1 MKEANKDYLHF
12 DNDIIQKGIANN
24 LISFNNENTRIIYNA
39 KTEKSYNYKDPEEKI
54 RASVFI
60 KLVVDFGYNAKDID
74 FEVRVPRR
82 TPEDLADIVVYEKG
96 KDTQPYLV
104 VECKKDGI
112 SDSQFEQAIEQV
124 FGNANSLGAKYS
136 WVVAGNTDTA
146 FDVKNFNSMEREKN
160 VISQIPVSYG
170 QAPKYRFKKEK
181 RSSKENRNS
190 LKIVSREELIK
201 TLEKCHDTVW
211 QGGKLNPSDA
221 FDEVSKILFCKLQ
234 DEKKTAV
241 SEFYKFQ
248 VGTHEESSDIAERIH
263 GIYKEGKE
271 QDPNV
276 FSENIK
282 LEDDIIY
289 KTVEH
294 LQSININKT
303 DLDSKG
309 VAFERFMGDF
319 FKGKMGQYF
328 TPRNIVDFCVKM
340 LFIKQNERV
349 LDPACGS
356 GGFLL
361 HAMDL
366 IRKEAEANY
375 DDEKEIYSYWH
386 DFASKNLFGIEIN
399 EQIARVCKMNMIIHD
414 DGHTNIIS
422 ADSLDN
428 IEKHTKINSQFKKG
442 NFDIILTN
450 PPFGAKVLINEKK
463 YLKDYQLGLNN
474 GKERAAQS
482 TEVLFIERC
491 FEYLKEGGRMAIV
504 LPDGILTNATL
515 QYVRDFIMNNF
526 KINAIV
532 SIPQTA
538 FSHYGAG
545 VKCSLLFLTKSTKN
559 KEDCDI
565 FMAQAEYVG
574 YDATGREIEQNDL
587 NEIFNNYKNFIEKK
601 NFKLNDKCF
610 LIKFNNVKNNRIDPF
625 YIKFKLS
632 LLKGN
637 SFKFETLEN
646 ILYMERGITYSKD
659 SERDSGLAVLR
670 AGNITLG
677 TNQINFDDIKYL
689 DNTLEF
695 PKEKKLKKNDIFICT
710 NSGSK
715 AHIGKV
721 AFIQNDMDYYF
732 GGFMG
737 VLRVKNIEKYN
748 PYYIF
753 TIFTTNY
760 VKNLIELLI
769 ANTTI
774 NNLNFSDISEIPIPI
789 PPIETQNKIV
799 NIMKDAYLSK
809 EKLEKEADNLL
820 NSIDEYLLKELG
832 ITLPKKDTN
841 FKSRIIITKLSY
853 LKGKR
858 IDYEYHQKYYIDLQ
872 NAICKSKYPLVSL
885 SNKISVNSQLENMK
899 KYNFINYIDLS
910 CIEKNNGIVKNIV
923 FMNKDF
929 PSRARQRVCKGDLLV
944 STLSG
949 SMKAIAIVEEDKEN
963 LIASTGF
970 FVIKETDKDL
980 LKYFLISILRTN
992 LFQELLKREARG
1004 AIMSSINCNDFLNIE
1019 IPLPPI
1025 EIQQKIVNEINERK
1039 QKALRLQKEAKETLE
1054 NAKSKIEE
1062 IIFK

>member
-181 RSSKENRNS
+181 KSSKENRNS

-366 IRKEAEANY
+366 IRKKAEEDY
-375 DDEKEIYSYWH
+375 EEEKEIYSYWH

-545 VKCSLLFLTKSTKN
+545 VKCSLLFLTKSIKN
-559 KEDCDI
+559 KEDYDI

-610 LIKFNNVKNNRIDPF
+610 LIKFNSIKSNKRIDAF
-625 YIKFKLS
+625 YYSLGNIFYKSKKFENKKLS
-632 LLKGN
+632 DLVNIQKGETITNDTKEDGNIPVIAGGQIPAYYNNKSNYKGN
-637 SFKFETLEN
+637 VITISASGAYSGFVWWHDNPIWASDCNVLTEKSKEANIKYIYHILKFNQEN
-646 ILYMERGITYSKD
+646 IYKLQRGSAQPHVY
-659 SERDSGLAVLR
+659 A
-670 AGNITLG
+670 
-677 TNQINFDDIKYL
+677 
-689 DNTLEF
+689 
-695 PKEKKLKKNDIFICT
+695 
-710 NSGSK
+710 
-715 AHIGKV
+715 
-721 AFIQNDMDYYF
+721 
-732 GGFMG
+732 
-737 VLRVKNIEKYN
+737 
-748 PYYIF
+748 
-753 TIFTTNY
+753 
-760 VKNLIELLI
+760 
-769 ANTTI
+769 
-774 NNLNFSDISEIPIPI
+774 SDLSEIPIPK
-789 PPIETQNKIV
+789 PNIETQNKIIE
-799 NIMKDAYLSK
+799 IMKDANLLK
-809 EKLEKEADNLL
+809 EKLEKEADKLL

-832 ITLPKKDTN
+832 INLPKKETDLKN
-841 FKSRIIITKLSY
+841 RISYTVKLSEI
-853 LKGKR
+853 KGNR
-858 IDYEYHQKYYIDLQ
+858 FDCEYHQSIYNDYQKALIQGKYKLTKIKELMNNIRIILQPSDEKVLYIEIGDIDIE
-872 NAICKSKYPLVSL
+872 NAIINLKVVPLKDLPNNSK
-885 SNKISVNSQLENMK
+885 I
-899 KYNFINYIDLS
+899 YI
-910 CIEKNNGIVKNIV
+910 E
-923 FMNKDF
+923 
-929 PSRARQRVCKGDLLV
+929 KGDLLISKV
-944 STLSG
+944 RPNR
-949 SMKAIAIVEEDKEN
+949 KAIAIYNGEDKAYCTSAFVVLREN
-963 LIASTGF
+963 GKYK
-970 FVIKETDKDL
+970 KEL
-980 LKYFLISILRTN
+980 LQYLLRTN
-992 LFQELLKREARG
+992 ILNALIVRNVTG
-1004 AIMSSINCNDFLNIE
+1004 STYPTINDIDILNIE
-1019 IPLPPI
+1019 IPTPPI

>member
-104 VECKKDGI
+104 IECKKDGI

-181 RSSKENRNS
+181 KSSKENRNS

-366 IRKEAEANY
+366 IRKEAESNY
-375 DDEKEIYSYWH
+375 DDENEIHSYWH

-463 YLKDYQLGLNN
+463 YLKDYKLGLNN

-559 KEDCDI
+559 KEDYDI

-610 LIKFNNVKNNRIDPF
+610 LIKFNSIKSNKRIDAGFNKNPYNLVSKYSIVKLKDCILNKGTYGANEPSIPYNEGDIR
-625 YIKFKLS
+625 YIRIS
-632 LLKGN
+632 DIDENGNLKN
-637 SFKFETLEN
+637 DTIKTAKN
-646 ILYMERGITYSKD
+646 IDEKYILNDNDFLFARTGSVGRTFLYKKSMGKSIY
-659 SERDSGLAVLR
+659 
-670 AGNITLG
+670 AGYL
-677 TNQINFDDIKYL
+677 IKYIL
-689 DNTLEF
+689 DTSKIYPEYLLAYCQTSKYWQWVKQQERPAVQSNINAEEYSSLTIPL
-695 PKEKKLKKNDIFICT
+695 PPLDKQKE
-710 NSGSK
+710 
-715 AHIGKV
+715 
-721 AFIQNDMDYYF
+721 
-732 GGFMG
+732 
-737 VLRVKNIEKYN
+737 
-748 PYYIF
+748 
-753 TIFTTNY
+753 
-760 VKNLIELLI
+760 I
-769 ANTTI
+769 A
-774 NNLNFSDISEIPIPI
+774 
-789 PPIETQNKIV
+789 
-799 NIMKDAYLSK
+799 NIMKEANLLK
-809 EKLEKEADNLL
+809 EKLEKEADKLL
-820 NSIDEYLLKELG
+820 SSIDEYLLRELG
-832 ITLPKKDTN
+832 INLPKKETDLKN
-841 FKSRIIITKLSY
+841 RISYTVKLSEI
-853 LKGKR
+853 KGNR
-858 IDYEYHQKYYIDLQ
+858 FDCEYHQIYYKEFE
-872 NAICKSKYPLVSL
+872 NAIKNAKYKTVKLKE
-885 SNKISVNSQLENMK
+885 KIFINSQLEDTS
-899 KYNFINYIDLS
+899 KYEFINYIDLS
-910 CIEKNNGIVKNIV
+910 CIEKEKGIIIDTI

-929 PSRARQRVCKGDLLV
+929 PSRARQRVGKGDLLV

-949 SMKAIAIVEEDKEN
+949 SMKAITIVEEDKEN

-1039 QKALRLQKEAKETLE
+1039 QKALRLQKEAKEILE
-1054 NAKSKIEE
+1054 DAKSQAER
-1062 IIFK
+1062 IIF

>member
-12 DNDIIQKGIANN
+12 DNYIIQKGIANN

-181 RSSKENRNS
+181 KSSKENRNS

-366 IRKEAEANY
+366 IRKKAEEDY
-375 DDEKEIYSYWH
+375 EEEKEIYSYWH

-428 IEKHTKINSQFKKG
+428 IEKHTKINSQFKKE

-559 KEDCDI
+559 KEDDDI

-610 LIKFNNVKNNRIDPF
+610 LIKFNSIKSNKRIDAF
-625 YIKFKLS
+625 YYSLGNIFYKSKKFENKKLS
-632 LLKGN
+632 DLVNIQKGETITSDTKEDGNIPVIAGGQIPAYYNNKSNYKGN
-637 SFKFETLEN
+637 VITISASGAYSGFVWWHDNPIWASDCNVLTEKSKEANIKYIYHILKFNQEN
-646 ILYMERGITYSKD
+646 IYKLQRGSAQPHVY
-659 SERDSGLAVLR
+659 A
-670 AGNITLG
+670 
-677 TNQINFDDIKYL
+677 
-689 DNTLEF
+689 
-695 PKEKKLKKNDIFICT
+695 
-710 NSGSK
+710 
-715 AHIGKV
+715 
-721 AFIQNDMDYYF
+721 
-732 GGFMG
+732 
-737 VLRVKNIEKYN
+737 
-748 PYYIF
+748 
-753 TIFTTNY
+753 
-760 VKNLIELLI
+760 
-769 ANTTI
+769 
-774 NNLNFSDISEIPIPI
+774 SDLSEIPIPK
-789 PPIETQNKIV
+789 PNIETQNKIIE
-799 NIMKDAYLSK
+799 IMKEANLLK
-809 EKLEKEADNLL
+809 EKLEKEADKLL
-820 NSIDEYLLKELG
+820 SSIDEYLLKELG
-832 ITLPKKDTN
+832 INLPKKETDLKN
-841 FKSRIIITKLSY
+841 RISYTVKLSEI
-853 LKGKR
+853 KGNR
-858 IDYEYHQKYYIDLQ
+858 FDCEYHQSIYNDYQKALIQGKYKLTKIKELMNNIRIILQPSDEKVLYIEIGDIDIE
-872 NAICKSKYPLVSL
+872 NAIINLKVVPLKDLPNNSK
-885 SNKISVNSQLENMK
+885 I
-899 KYNFINYIDLS
+899 YI
-910 CIEKNNGIVKNIV
+910 E
-923 FMNKDF
+923 
-929 PSRARQRVCKGDLLV
+929 KGDLLISKV
-944 STLSG
+944 RPNR
-949 SMKAIAIVEEDKEN
+949 KAIAIYNGEDKAYCTSAFVVLREN
-963 LIASTGF
+963 GKYK
-970 FVIKETDKDL
+970 KEL
-980 LKYFLISILRTN
+980 LQYLLRTN
-992 LFQELLKREARG
+992 ILNALIVRNVTG
-1004 AIMSSINCNDFLNIE
+1004 STYPTINDIDILNIE
-1019 IPLPPI
+1019 IPTPPI

>member
-181 RSSKENRNS
+181 KSSKENRNS

-366 IRKEAEANY
+366 IRKKAEEDY
-375 DDEKEIYSYWH
+375 EEEKEIYSYWH

-428 IEKHTKINSQFKKG
+428 IEKHTKINSQFKKE

-491 FEYLKEGGRMAIV
+491 SHYLKEGGRMAIV

-545 VKCSLLFLTKSTKN
+545 VKCSLLFLTKSIKN

-610 LIKFNNVKNNRIDPF
+610 LIKFNSIKSNKRIDAF
-625 YIKFKLS
+625 YYSLGNIFYKSKKFENKKLS
-632 LLKGN
+632 DLVNIQKGETITSDTKEDGNIPVIAGGQIPAYYNNKSNYKGN
-637 SFKFETLEN
+637 VITISASGAYSGFVWWHDNPIWASDCNVLTEKSKEANIKYIYHILKFNQEN
-646 ILYMERGITYSKD
+646 IYKLQRGSAQPHVY
-659 SERDSGLAVLR
+659 A
-670 AGNITLG
+670 
-677 TNQINFDDIKYL
+677 
-689 DNTLEF
+689 
-695 PKEKKLKKNDIFICT
+695 
-710 NSGSK
+710 
-715 AHIGKV
+715 
-721 AFIQNDMDYYF
+721 
-732 GGFMG
+732 
-737 VLRVKNIEKYN
+737 
-748 PYYIF
+748 
-753 TIFTTNY
+753 
-760 VKNLIELLI
+760 
-769 ANTTI
+769 
-774 NNLNFSDISEIPIPI
+774 SDLSEIPIPK
-789 PPIETQNKIV
+789 PNIETQNKIIE
-799 NIMKDAYLSK
+799 IMKEANLLK
-809 EKLEKEADNLL
+809 EKLEKEADKLL
-820 NSIDEYLLKELG
+820 SSIDEYLLKELG
-832 ITLPKKDTN
+832 INLPKKETDLKN
-841 FKSRIIITKLSY
+841 RISYTVKLSEI
-853 LKGKR
+853 KGNR
-858 IDYEYHQKYYIDLQ
+858 FDCEYHQIYYKNLK
-872 NAICKSKYPLVSL
+872 NAIMHGKYNLSTLGKITNTIKTGTTPHISLNPFIEKSSIIFLRNSNLQKGEIILDNVRYVKEDLCDKLIYSNMNEVIICIAGTIGLSAVNNIGKIAINQNVSSL
-885 SNKISVNSQLENMK
+885 NLKKEANPYFVAYWLNSQISLEFFNREASVATIL
-899 KYNFINYIDLS
+899 YIN
-910 CIEKNNGIVKNIV
+910 NNI
-923 FMNKDF
+923 
-929 PSRARQRVCKGDLLV
+929 
-944 STLSG
+944 LSG
-949 SMKAIAIVEEDKEN
+949 IP
-963 LIASTGF
+963 
-970 FVIKETDKDL
+970 
-980 LKYFLISILRTN
+980 
-992 LFQELLKREARG
+992 
-1004 AIMSSINCNDFLNIE
+1004 

-1039 QKALRLQKEAKETLE
+1039 QKALRLQKEAKEILE
-1054 NAKSKIEE
+1054 DAKSQAER
-1062 IIFK
+1062 IIF

>member
-181 RSSKENRNS
+181 KSSKENRNS

-375 DDEKEIYSYWH
+375 DDENEIHSYWH

-428 IEKHTKINSQFKKG
+428 IEKHTKINSQFKKE

-559 KEDCDI
+559 KEDEDI

-610 LIKFNNVKNNRIDPF
+610 LIKFNSVKSNKRIDTF
-625 YIKFKLS
+625 YYSLGNIFYKSKKFENKKLS
-632 LLKGN
+632 DLVNIQKGETITSDTKEDGNIPVIAGGQIPAYYNNKSNYKGN
-637 SFKFETLEN
+637 VITISASGAYSGFVWWHDNPIWASDCNVLTEKSKEANIKYIYHILKFNQEN
-646 ILYMERGITYSKD
+646 IYKLQRGSAQPHVY
-659 SERDSGLAVLR
+659 A
-670 AGNITLG
+670 
-677 TNQINFDDIKYL
+677 
-689 DNTLEF
+689 
-695 PKEKKLKKNDIFICT
+695 
-710 NSGSK
+710 
-715 AHIGKV
+715 
-721 AFIQNDMDYYF
+721 
-732 GGFMG
+732 
-737 VLRVKNIEKYN
+737 
-748 PYYIF
+748 
-753 TIFTTNY
+753 
-760 VKNLIELLI
+760 
-769 ANTTI
+769 
-774 NNLNFSDISEIPIPI
+774 SDLSEIPIPK
-789 PPIETQNKIV
+789 PNIETQNKIIE
-799 NIMKDAYLSK
+799 IMKEANLLK
-809 EKLEKEADNLL
+809 EKLEKEADKLL
-820 NSIDEYLLKELG
+820 SSIDEYLLRELG
-832 ITLPKKDTN
+832 INLPKKETDLKN
-841 FKSRIIITKLSY
+841 RISYTVKLSEI
-853 LKGKR
+853 KGNR
-858 IDYEYHQKYYIDLQ
+858 FDCEYHQSIYNDYQKALIQGKYKLTKIKELMNNIRIILQPSDEKVLYIEIGDIDIE
-872 NAICKSKYPLVSL
+872 NAIINLKVVPLKDLPNNSK
-885 SNKISVNSQLENMK
+885 I
-899 KYNFINYIDLS
+899 YI
-910 CIEKNNGIVKNIV
+910 E
-923 FMNKDF
+923 
-929 PSRARQRVCKGDLLV
+929 KGDLLISKV
-944 STLSG
+944 RPNR
-949 SMKAIAIVEEDKEN
+949 KAIAIYNGEDKAYCTSAFVVLREN
-963 LIASTGF
+963 GKYK
-970 FVIKETDKDL
+970 KEL
-980 LKYFLISILRTN
+980 LQYLLRTN
-992 LFQELLKREARG
+992 ILNALIVRNVTG
-1004 AIMSSINCNDFLNIE
+1004 STYPTINDIDILNIE
-1019 IPLPPI
+1019 IPTPPI
-1025 EIQQKIVNEINERK
+1025 EVQQKIVNEINERK

-1054 NAKSKIEE
+1054 NAKSQVER
-1062 IIFK
+1062 IIF

>member
-181 RSSKENRNS
+181 KSSKENRNS

-545 VKCSLLFLTKSTKN
+545 VKCSLLFLTKSIKN

-587 NEIFNNYKNFIEKK
+587 NEIFDNYKNFIEKK

-610 LIKFNNVKNNRIDPF
+610 LIKFNSIKSNKRIDTF
-625 YIKFKLS
+625 YYSLGNIFYKSKKFENKKLS
-632 LLKGN
+632 DLVNIQKGETITSDTKEDGDIPVIAGGQIPAYYNNKSNYKGN
-637 SFKFETLEN
+637 VITISASGAYSGFVWWHDNPIWASDCNVLTEKSKEANIKYIYHILKFNQEN
-646 ILYMERGITYSKD
+646 IYKLQRGSAQPHVY
-659 SERDSGLAVLR
+659 A
-670 AGNITLG
+670 
-677 TNQINFDDIKYL
+677 
-689 DNTLEF
+689 
-695 PKEKKLKKNDIFICT
+695 
-710 NSGSK
+710 
-715 AHIGKV
+715 
-721 AFIQNDMDYYF
+721 
-732 GGFMG
+732 
-737 VLRVKNIEKYN
+737 
-748 PYYIF
+748 
-753 TIFTTNY
+753 
-760 VKNLIELLI
+760 
-769 ANTTI
+769 
-774 NNLNFSDISEIPIPI
+774 SDLSEIPIPK
-789 PPIETQNKIV
+789 PNIETQNKIIE
-799 NIMKDAYLSK
+799 IMKEANLLK
-809 EKLEKEADNLL
+809 EKLEKEADKLL
-820 NSIDEYLLKELG
+820 SSIDEYLLKELG
-832 ITLPKKDTN
+832 INLPKKETDLKN
-841 FKSRIIITKLSY
+841 RISYTVKLSEI
-853 LKGKR
+853 KGNR
-858 IDYEYHQKYYIDLQ
+858 FDCEYHQSIYNDYQKALIQGKYKLTKIKELMNNIRIILQPSDEKVLYIEIGDIDIE
-872 NAICKSKYPLVSL
+872 NAIINLKVVPLKDLPNNSK
-885 SNKISVNSQLENMK
+885 I
-899 KYNFINYIDLS
+899 YI
-910 CIEKNNGIVKNIV
+910 E
-923 FMNKDF
+923 
-929 PSRARQRVCKGDLLV
+929 KGDLLISKV
-944 STLSG
+944 RPNR
-949 SMKAIAIVEEDKEN
+949 KAIAIYNGEDKAYCTSAFVVLREN
-963 LIASTGF
+963 GKYK
-970 FVIKETDKDL
+970 KEL
-980 LKYFLISILRTN
+980 LQYLLRTN
-992 LFQELLKREARG
+992 ILNALIVRNVTG
-1004 AIMSSINCNDFLNIE
+1004 STYPTINDIDILNIE
-1019 IPLPPI
+1019 IPTPPI

-1039 QKALRLQKEAKETLE
+1039 QKALRLQKEAKEILE
-1054 NAKSKIEE
+1054 DAKSQVER
-1062 IIFK
+1062 IIF

>member
-181 RSSKENRNS
+181 KSSKENRNS

-366 IRKEAEANY
+366 IRKKAEEDY
-375 DDEKEIYSYWH
+375 EEEKEIYSYWH

-559 KEDCDI
+559 KENDDI

-610 LIKFNNVKNNRIDPF
+610 LIKFNSIKSNKRIDAF
-625 YIKFKLS
+625 YYSLGNIFYKSKKFENKKLS
-632 LLKGN
+632 DLVNIQKGETITNDTKEDGNIPVIAGGQIPAYYNNKSNYKGN
-637 SFKFETLEN
+637 VITISASGAYSGFVWWHDNPIWASDCNVLTEKSKEANIKYIYHILKFNQEN
-646 ILYMERGITYSKD
+646 IYKLQRGSAQPHVY
-659 SERDSGLAVLR
+659 A
-670 AGNITLG
+670 
-677 TNQINFDDIKYL
+677 
-689 DNTLEF
+689 
-695 PKEKKLKKNDIFICT
+695 
-710 NSGSK
+710 
-715 AHIGKV
+715 
-721 AFIQNDMDYYF
+721 
-732 GGFMG
+732 
-737 VLRVKNIEKYN
+737 
-748 PYYIF
+748 
-753 TIFTTNY
+753 
-760 VKNLIELLI
+760 
-769 ANTTI
+769 
-774 NNLNFSDISEIPIPI
+774 SDLSEIPIPK
-789 PPIETQNKIV
+789 PNIETQNKIIE
-799 NIMKDAYLSK
+799 IMKDANLLK
-809 EKLEKEADNLL
+809 EKLEKEADKLL

-832 ITLPKKDTN
+832 INLPKKETDLKN
-841 FKSRIIITKLSY
+841 RISYTVKLSEI
-853 LKGKR
+853 KGNR
-858 IDYEYHQKYYIDLQ
+858 FDCEYHQSIYNDYQKALIQGKYKLTKIKELMNNIRIILQPSDEKVLYIEIGDIDIE
-872 NAICKSKYPLVSL
+872 NAIINLKVVPLKDLPNNSK
-885 SNKISVNSQLENMK
+885 I
-899 KYNFINYIDLS
+899 YI
-910 CIEKNNGIVKNIV
+910 E
-923 FMNKDF
+923 
-929 PSRARQRVCKGDLLV
+929 KGDLLISKV
-944 STLSG
+944 RPNR
-949 SMKAIAIVEEDKEN
+949 KAIAIYNGEDKAYCTSAFVVLREN
-963 LIASTGF
+963 GKYK
-970 FVIKETDKDL
+970 KEL
-980 LKYFLISILRTN
+980 LQYLLRTN
-992 LFQELLKREARG
+992 ILNALIVRNVTG
-1004 AIMSSINCNDFLNIE
+1004 STYPTINDIDILNIE
-1019 IPLPPI
+1019 IPTPPI

>member
-136 WVVAGNTDTA
+136 WVVAGNTNTA

-234 DEKKTAV
+234 DEKKTKV
-241 SEFYKFQ
+241 DEFYRFQ

-366 IRKEAEANY
+366 IRKKAEEDY
-375 DDEKEIYSYWH
+375 EEEKEIYSYWH

-428 IEKHTKINSQFKKG
+428 IEKHTKINSQFKKE

-610 LIKFNNVKNNRIDPF
+610 LIKFNSIKSNKRIDAF
-625 YIKFKLS
+625 YYSLGNIFYKSKKFENKKLS
-632 LLKGN
+632 DLVNIQKGETITSDTKEDGNIPVIAGGQIPAYYNNKSNYKGN
-637 SFKFETLEN
+637 VITISASGAYSGFVWWHDNPIWASDCNVLTEKSKETNIKYIYHILKFNQEN
-646 ILYMERGITYSKD
+646 IYKLQRGSAQPHAY
-659 SERDSGLAVLR
+659 A
-670 AGNITLG
+670 
-677 TNQINFDDIKYL
+677 
-689 DNTLEF
+689 
-695 PKEKKLKKNDIFICT
+695 
-710 NSGSK
+710 
-715 AHIGKV
+715 
-721 AFIQNDMDYYF
+721 
-732 GGFMG
+732 
-737 VLRVKNIEKYN
+737 
-748 PYYIF
+748 
-753 TIFTTNY
+753 
-760 VKNLIELLI
+760 
-769 ANTTI
+769 
-774 NNLNFSDISEIPIPI
+774 SDLSEIPIPK
-789 PPIETQNKIV
+789 PNIETQNKIIE
-799 NIMKDAYLSK
+799 IMKEANLLK
-809 EKLEKEADNLL
+809 EKLEKEADKLL
-820 NSIDEYLLKELG
+820 NSIDEYLLRELG
-832 ITLPKKDTN
+832 INLPKKETDLKN
-841 FKSRIIITKLSY
+841 RISYTVKLSEI
-853 LKGKR
+853 KGNR
-858 IDYEYHQKYYIDLQ
+858 FDCEYHQSIYNDYQKALIQGKYKLTKIKELMNNIRIILQPSDEKVLYIEIGDIDIE
-872 NAICKSKYPLVSL
+872 NAIINLKVVPLKDLPNNSK
-885 SNKISVNSQLENMK
+885 I
-899 KYNFINYIDLS
+899 YI
-910 CIEKNNGIVKNIV
+910 E
-923 FMNKDF
+923 
-929 PSRARQRVCKGDLLV
+929 KGDLLISKV
-944 STLSG
+944 RPNR
-949 SMKAIAIVEEDKEN
+949 KAIAIYNGEDKAYCTSAFVVLREN
-963 LIASTGF
+963 GKYK
-970 FVIKETDKDL
+970 KEL
-980 LKYFLISILRTN
+980 LQYLLRTN
-992 LFQELLKREARG
+992 ILNALIVRNVTG
-1004 AIMSSINCNDFLNIE
+1004 STYPTINDIDILNIE
-1019 IPLPPI
+1019 IPTPPI
-1025 EIQQKIVNEINERK
+1025 EVQQKIVNEINERK
-1039 QKALRLQKEAKETLE
+1039 QKALRLQKEAKEILE
-1054 NAKSKIEE
+1054 DAKSQVER
-1062 IIFK
+1062 IIF

>member
-104 VECKKDGI
+104 IECKKDGI

-181 RSSKENRNS
+181 KISKENRNS

-366 IRKEAEANY
+366 IRKKAEEDY
-375 DDEKEIYSYWH
+375 EEEKEIYSYWH

-610 LIKFNNVKNNRIDPF
+610 LIKFNSIKSNKRIDTF
-625 YIKFKLS
+625 YYSLGNIFYKSKKFENKKLS
-632 LLKGN
+632 DLVNIQKGETITSDTKEDGNIPVIAGGQIPAYYNNKSNYKGN
-637 SFKFETLEN
+637 VITISASGAYSGFVWWHDNPIWASDCNVLTEKSKEANIKYIYHILKFNQEN
-646 ILYMERGITYSKD
+646 IYKLQRGSAQPHVY
-659 SERDSGLAVLR
+659 A
-670 AGNITLG
+670 
-677 TNQINFDDIKYL
+677 
-689 DNTLEF
+689 
-695 PKEKKLKKNDIFICT
+695 
-710 NSGSK
+710 
-715 AHIGKV
+715 
-721 AFIQNDMDYYF
+721 
-732 GGFMG
+732 
-737 VLRVKNIEKYN
+737 
-748 PYYIF
+748 
-753 TIFTTNY
+753 
-760 VKNLIELLI
+760 
-769 ANTTI
+769 
-774 NNLNFSDISEIPIPI
+774 SDLSEIPIPI
-789 PPIETQNKIV
+789 PNIETQNKIIE
-799 NIMKDAYLSK
+799 IMKDANLLK
-809 EKLEKEADNLL
+809 EKLEKEADKLL
-820 NSIDEYLLKELG
+820 SSIDEYLLKELG
-832 ITLPKKDTN
+832 INLPKKETDLKN
-841 FKSRIIITKLSY
+841 RISYTVKLSEI
-853 LKGKR
+853 KGNR
-858 IDYEYHQKYYIDLQ
+858 FDCEYHQSIYNDYKKALIQGKYKLTKIKELMDNIRIILQPSDEKVLYIEIGDIDIE
-872 NAICKSKYPLVSL
+872 NAIINLKVVPLKDLPNNSK
-885 SNKISVNSQLENMK
+885 I
-899 KYNFINYIDLS
+899 YI
-910 CIEKNNGIVKNIV
+910 E
-923 FMNKDF
+923 
-929 PSRARQRVCKGDLLV
+929 KGDLLISKV
-944 STLSG
+944 RPNR
-949 SMKAIAIVEEDKEN
+949 KAIAIYNGEDKAYCTSAFVVLREN
-963 LIASTGF
+963 GKYK
-970 FVIKETDKDL
+970 KEL
-980 LKYFLISILRTN
+980 LQYLLRTN
-992 LFQELLKREARG
+992 ILNALIVRNVTG
-1004 AIMSSINCNDFLNIE
+1004 STYPTINDMDILNIE
-1019 IPLPPI
+1019 IPTPPI

-1039 QKALRLQKEAKETLE
+1039 QKALRLQKEAKEILE
-1054 NAKSKIEE
+1054 NAKSKIEK

>member
-181 RSSKENRNS
+181 KSSKENRNS

-366 IRKEAEANY
+366 IRKKAEEDY
-375 DDEKEIYSYWH
+375 EEEKEIYSYWH

-428 IEKHTKINSQFKKG
+428 IEKHTKINSQFKKE

-610 LIKFNNVKNNRIDPF
+610 LIKFNSIKSNKRIDAF
-625 YIKFKLS
+625 YYSLGNIFYKSKKFENKKLS
-632 LLKGN
+632 DLVNIQKGETITSDTKEDGNIPVIAGGQIPAYYNNKSNYKGN
-637 SFKFETLEN
+637 VITISASGAYSGFVWWHDNPIWASDCNVLTEKSKETNIKYIYHILKFNQEN
-646 ILYMERGITYSKD
+646 IYKLQRGSAQPHVY
-659 SERDSGLAVLR
+659 A
-670 AGNITLG
+670 
-677 TNQINFDDIKYL
+677 
-689 DNTLEF
+689 
-695 PKEKKLKKNDIFICT
+695 
-710 NSGSK
+710 
-715 AHIGKV
+715 
-721 AFIQNDMDYYF
+721 
-732 GGFMG
+732 
-737 VLRVKNIEKYN
+737 
-748 PYYIF
+748 
-753 TIFTTNY
+753 
-760 VKNLIELLI
+760 
-769 ANTTI
+769 
-774 NNLNFSDISEIPIPI
+774 SDLSEIPIPK
-789 PPIETQNKIV
+789 PNIETQNKIIE
-799 NIMKDAYLSK
+799 IMKDANLLK
-809 EKLEKEADNLL
+809 EKLEKEADKLL
-820 NSIDEYLLKELG
+820 SSIDEYLLKELG
-832 ITLPKKDTN
+832 INLPKKETDLKN
-841 FKSRIIITKLSY
+841 RISYTVKLSEI
-853 LKGKR
+853 KGNR
-858 IDYEYHQKYYIDLQ
+858 FDCEYHQSIYNDYQKALIQGKYKLTKIKELMNNIRIILQPSDEKVLYIEIGDIDIE
-872 NAICKSKYPLVSL
+872 NAIINLKVVPLKDLPNNSK
-885 SNKISVNSQLENMK
+885 I
-899 KYNFINYIDLS
+899 YI
-910 CIEKNNGIVKNIV
+910 E
-923 FMNKDF
+923 
-929 PSRARQRVCKGDLLV
+929 KGDLLISKV
-944 STLSG
+944 RPNR
-949 SMKAIAIVEEDKEN
+949 KAIAIYNGEDKAYCTSAFVVLREN
-963 LIASTGF
+963 RKYK
-970 FVIKETDKDL
+970 KEL
-980 LKYFLISILRTN
+980 LQYLLRTN
-992 LFQELLKREARG
+992 ILNALIVRNVTG
-1004 AIMSSINCNDFLNIE
+1004 STYPTINDIDILNIE
-1019 IPLPPI
+1019 IPTPPI

-1039 QKALRLQKEAKETLE
+1039 QKALRLQKEAKEILE
-1054 NAKSKIEE
+1054 DAKSQVER
-1062 IIFK
+1062 IIF

>member
-181 RSSKENRNS
+181 KSSKENRNS

-545 VKCSLLFLTKSTKN
+545 VKCSLLFLTKSIKN
-559 KEDCDI
+559 KEDYDI

-610 LIKFNNVKNNRIDPF
+610 LIKFNSIKSNKRIDAF
-625 YIKFKLS
+625 YYSLGNIFYKSKKFENKKLS
-632 LLKGN
+632 DLVNIQKGETITSNTKEDGDIPVIAGGKVPAYYNNKSNYKGN
-637 SFKFETLEN
+637 VITISASGSSGYVWWHDNPIWASDCNVLTEKSKEANIKYIYHILKFNQEN
-646 ILYMERGITYSKD
+646 IYKLQRGSAQPHVY
-659 SERDSGLAVLR
+659 A
-670 AGNITLG
+670 
-677 TNQINFDDIKYL
+677 
-689 DNTLEF
+689 
-695 PKEKKLKKNDIFICT
+695 
-710 NSGSK
+710 
-715 AHIGKV
+715 
-721 AFIQNDMDYYF
+721 
-732 GGFMG
+732 
-737 VLRVKNIEKYN
+737 
-748 PYYIF
+748 
-753 TIFTTNY
+753 
-760 VKNLIELLI
+760 
-769 ANTTI
+769 
-774 NNLNFSDISEIPIPI
+774 SDLSEIPIPK
-789 PPIETQNKIV
+789 PNIETQNKIIE
-799 NIMKDAYLSK
+799 IMKEANLLK
-809 EKLEKEADNLL
+809 EKLEKEADKLL
-820 NSIDEYLLKELG
+820 NSIDEYLLKELD
-832 ITLPKKDTN
+832 IKINDNKKKNT
-841 FKSRIIITKLSY
+841 FIVKSNE

-858 IDYEYHQKYYIDLQ
+858 IDTFWYSLGNMFY
-872 NAICKSKYPLVSL
+872 KSKKFENKKLSDLVNIQKGETIT
-885 SNKISVNSQLENMK
+885 SNTKEDGDIPVIAGGKVPAYYNNKSNYKGNVITIS
-899 KYNFINYIDLS
+899 
-910 CIEKNNGIVKNIV
+910 
-923 FMNKDF
+923 
-929 PSRARQRVCKGDLLV
+929 A
-944 STLSG
+944 SG
-949 SMKAIAIVEEDKEN
+949 SSGYVWWHDNPIWASDCNVLTEKSKEAN
-963 LIASTGF
+963 IKYIYHILKFNQENIYKLQKGSVQSHVYAS
-970 FVIKETDKDL
+970 DL
-980 LKYFLISILRTN
+980 
-992 LFQELLKREARG
+992 A
-1004 AIMSSINCNDFLNIE
+1004 E
-1019 IPLPPI
+1019 IIIPTPPI
-1025 EIQQKIVNEINERK
+1025 EVQQKIVNEINERK

>member
-181 RSSKENRNS
+181 KSSKENRNS

-366 IRKEAEANY
+366 IRKEAESNY

-559 KEDCDI
+559 KEDDDI

-610 LIKFNNVKNNRIDPF
+610 LIKFNSIKSNKRIDAF
-625 YIKFKLS
+625 YYSLGNIFYKSKKFENKKLS
-632 LLKGN
+632 DLVNIQKGETITSDTKEDGNIPVIAGGQIPAYYNNKSNYKGN
-637 SFKFETLEN
+637 VITISASGAYSGFVWWHDNPIWASDCNVLTEKSKEANIKYIYHILKFNQEN
-646 ILYMERGITYSKD
+646 IYKLQRGSAQPHVY
-659 SERDSGLAVLR
+659 A
-670 AGNITLG
+670 
-677 TNQINFDDIKYL
+677 
-689 DNTLEF
+689 
-695 PKEKKLKKNDIFICT
+695 
-710 NSGSK
+710 
-715 AHIGKV
+715 
-721 AFIQNDMDYYF
+721 
-732 GGFMG
+732 
-737 VLRVKNIEKYN
+737 
-748 PYYIF
+748 
-753 TIFTTNY
+753 
-760 VKNLIELLI
+760 
-769 ANTTI
+769 
-774 NNLNFSDISEIPIPI
+774 SDLSEIPIPK
-789 PPIETQNKIV
+789 PNIETQNKIIE
-799 NIMKDAYLSK
+799 IMKEANLLK
-809 EKLEKEADNLL
+809 EKLEKEADKLL
-820 NSIDEYLLKELG
+820 SSIDEYLLKELG
-832 ITLPKKDTN
+832 INLPKKETDLKN
-841 FKSRIIITKLSY
+841 RISYTVKLSEI
-853 LKGKR
+853 KGNR
-858 IDYEYHQKYYIDLQ
+858 FDCEYHQIYYKNLK
-872 NAICKSKYPLVSL
+872 NAIMHGKYNLSTLGKITNTIKTGTTPHISLNPFIEKSSIIFLRNSNLQKGEIILDNVRYVKEDLCDKLIYSNMNEVIICIAGTIGLSAVNNIGKIAINQNVSSL
-885 SNKISVNSQLENMK
+885 NLKKEANPYFVAYWLNSQISLEFFNREASVATIL
-899 KYNFINYIDLS
+899 YIN
-910 CIEKNNGIVKNIV
+910 NNI
-923 FMNKDF
+923 
-929 PSRARQRVCKGDLLV
+929 
-944 STLSG
+944 LSG
-949 SMKAIAIVEEDKEN
+949 IP
-963 LIASTGF
+963 
-970 FVIKETDKDL
+970 
-980 LKYFLISILRTN
+980 
-992 LFQELLKREARG
+992 
-1004 AIMSSINCNDFLNIE
+1004 

>member
-12 DNDIIQKGIANN
+12 NNDIIQKGIANN

-181 RSSKENRNS
+181 KSSKENRNS

-366 IRKEAEANY
+366 IRKKAEEDY
-375 DDEKEIYSYWH
+375 EEEKEIYSYWH

-545 VKCSLLFLTKSTKN
+545 VKCSLLFLTKSIKN
-559 KEDCDI
+559 KEDYDI

-610 LIKFNNVKNNRIDPF
+610 LIKFNSIKSNKRIDAF
-625 YIKFKLS
+625 YYSLGNIFYKSKKFENKKLS
-632 LLKGN
+632 DLVNIQKGETITSDTKEDGNIPVIAGGQIPAYYNNKSNYKGN
-637 SFKFETLEN
+637 VITISASGAYSGFVWWHDNPIWASDCNVLTEKSKEANIKYIYHILKFNQEN
-646 ILYMERGITYSKD
+646 IYKLQRGSAQPHVY
-659 SERDSGLAVLR
+659 A
-670 AGNITLG
+670 
-677 TNQINFDDIKYL
+677 
-689 DNTLEF
+689 
-695 PKEKKLKKNDIFICT
+695 
-710 NSGSK
+710 
-715 AHIGKV
+715 
-721 AFIQNDMDYYF
+721 
-732 GGFMG
+732 
-737 VLRVKNIEKYN
+737 
-748 PYYIF
+748 
-753 TIFTTNY
+753 
-760 VKNLIELLI
+760 
-769 ANTTI
+769 
-774 NNLNFSDISEIPIPI
+774 SDLSEIPIPK
-789 PPIETQNKIV
+789 PNIETQNKIIE
-799 NIMKDAYLSK
+799 IMKEANLLK
-809 EKLEKEADNLL
+809 EKLEKEADKLL
-820 NSIDEYLLKELG
+820 SSIDEYLLKELG
-832 ITLPKKDTN
+832 INLPKKETDLKN
-841 FKSRIIITKLSY
+841 RISYTVKLSEI
-853 LKGKR
+853 KGNR
-858 IDYEYHQKYYIDLQ
+858 FDCEYHQSIYNDYQKALIQGKYKLTKIKELMNNIRIILQPSDEKVLYIEIGDIDIE
-872 NAICKSKYPLVSL
+872 NAIINLKVVPLKDLPNNSK
-885 SNKISVNSQLENMK
+885 I
-899 KYNFINYIDLS
+899 YI
-910 CIEKNNGIVKNIV
+910 E
-923 FMNKDF
+923 
-929 PSRARQRVCKGDLLV
+929 KGDLLISKV
-944 STLSG
+944 RPNR
-949 SMKAIAIVEEDKEN
+949 KAIAIYNGEDKAYCTSAFVVLREN
-963 LIASTGF
+963 GKYK
-970 FVIKETDKDL
+970 KEL
-980 LKYFLISILRTN
+980 LQYLLRTN
-992 LFQELLKREARG
+992 ILNALIVRNVTG
-1004 AIMSSINCNDFLNIE
+1004 STYPTINDIDILNIE
-1019 IPLPPI
+1019 IPTPPI

-1039 QKALRLQKEAKETLE
+1039 QKALRLQKEAKEILE
-1054 NAKSKIEE
+1054 DAKSQAER
-1062 IIFK
+1062 IIF

>member
-12 DNDIIQKGIANN
+12 NNDIIQKGIANN

-181 RSSKENRNS
+181 KSSKENRNS

-375 DDEKEIYSYWH
+375 DDENEIHSYWH

-428 IEKHTKINSQFKKG
+428 IEKHTKINSQFKKE

-491 FEYLKEGGRMAIV
+491 SHYLKEGGRMAIV

-559 KEDCDI
+559 KEDYDI

-610 LIKFNNVKNNRIDPF
+610 LIKFNSIKSNKRIDAGFNKNPYNLLSKYSIVKLKDCILNKGTYGANEPSIPYNEGDIR
-625 YIKFKLS
+625 YIRIS
-632 LLKGN
+632 DIDENGNLKN
-637 SFKFETLEN
+637 DTIKTAKN
-646 ILYMERGITYSKD
+646 IDEKYILNDNDFLFARTGSVGRTFLYKKSMGKSIY
-659 SERDSGLAVLR
+659 
-670 AGNITLG
+670 AGYL
-677 TNQINFDDIKYL
+677 IKYIL
-689 DNTLEF
+689 DTSKIYPEYLSAYCQTSKYWQWVKQQERPAVQSNINAEEYSSLTIPL
-695 PKEKKLKKNDIFICT
+695 PPLDKQKE
-710 NSGSK
+710 
-715 AHIGKV
+715 
-721 AFIQNDMDYYF
+721 
-732 GGFMG
+732 
-737 VLRVKNIEKYN
+737 
-748 PYYIF
+748 
-753 TIFTTNY
+753 
-760 VKNLIELLI
+760 I
-769 ANTTI
+769 A
-774 NNLNFSDISEIPIPI
+774 
-789 PPIETQNKIV
+789 
-799 NIMKDAYLSK
+799 NIMKDANLLK
-809 EKLEKEADNLL
+809 EKLEKEADKLL
-820 NSIDEYLLKELG
+820 SSIDEYLLRELG
-832 ITLPKKDTN
+832 INLPKKETDLKN
-841 FKSRIIITKLSY
+841 RISYTVKLSEI
-853 LKGKR
+853 KGNR
-858 IDYEYHQKYYIDLQ
+858 FDCEYHQIYYKKFE
-872 NAICKSKYPLVSL
+872 NAIKNTKYKTVKLKE
-885 SNKISVNSQLENMK
+885 KIFINSQLEDTS
-899 KYNFINYIDLS
+899 KYEFINYIDLS
-910 CIEKNNGIVKNIV
+910 CIEKEKGIIIDTI

-1019 IPLPPI
+1019 IPTPPI

-1039 QKALRLQKEAKETLE
+1039 QKALRLQKEAKEILE

>member
-1 MKEANKDYLHF
+1 MLYLKF
-12 DNDIIQKGIANN
+12 PFLMG
-24 LISFNNENTRIIYNA
+24 
-39 KTEKSYNYKDPEEKI
+39 
-54 RASVFI
+54 
-60 KLVVDFGYNAKDID
+60 KLRNID
-74 FEVRVPRR
+74 
-82 TPEDLADIVVYEKG
+82 L
-96 KDTQPYLV
+96 
-104 VECKKDGI
+104 
-112 SDSQFEQAIEQV
+112 
-124 FGNANSLGAKYS
+124 N
-136 WVVAGNTDTA
+136 
-146 FDVKNFNSMEREKN
+146 
-160 VISQIPVSYG
+160 
-170 QAPKYRFKKEK
+170 KEK
-181 RSSKENRNS
+181 KSSKENRNS

-366 IRKEAEANY
+366 IRKKAEEDY
-375 DDEKEIYSYWH
+375 EDEKEIYSYWH

-428 IEKHTKINSQFKKG
+428 IEKHTKINSQFKKE

-601 NFKLNDKCF
+601 TLN
-610 LIKFNNVKNNRIDPF
+610 
-625 YIKFKLS
+625 
-632 LLKGN
+632 
-637 SFKFETLEN
+637 
-646 ILYMERGITYSKD
+646 
-659 SERDSGLAVLR
+659 
-670 AGNITLG
+670 
-677 TNQINFDDIKYL
+677 
-689 DNTLEF
+689 
-695 PKEKKLKKNDIFICT
+695 
-710 NSGSK
+710 
-715 AHIGKV
+715 
-721 AFIQNDMDYYF
+721 
-732 GGFMG
+732 
-737 VLRVKNIEKYN
+737 
-748 PYYIF
+748 
-753 TIFTTNY
+753 
-760 VKNLIELLI
+760 
-769 ANTTI
+769 
-774 NNLNFSDISEIPIPI
+774 
-789 PPIETQNKIV
+789 
-799 NIMKDAYLSK
+799 
-809 EKLEKEADNLL
+809 
-820 NSIDEYLLKELG
+820 
-832 ITLPKKDTN
+832 
-841 FKSRIIITKLSY
+841 
-853 LKGKR
+853 
-858 IDYEYHQKYYIDLQ
+858 
-872 NAICKSKYPLVSL
+872 
-885 SNKISVNSQLENMK
+885 
-899 KYNFINYIDLS
+899 
-910 CIEKNNGIVKNIV
+910 
-923 FMNKDF
+923 
-929 PSRARQRVCKGDLLV
+929 
-944 STLSG
+944 
-949 SMKAIAIVEEDKEN
+949 
-963 LIASTGF
+963 
-970 FVIKETDKDL
+970 
-980 LKYFLISILRTN
+980 
-992 LFQELLKREARG
+992 
-1004 AIMSSINCNDFLNIE
+1004 
-1019 IPLPPI
+1019 
-1025 EIQQKIVNEINERK
+1025 
-1039 QKALRLQKEAKETLE
+1039 
-1054 NAKSKIEE
+1054 
-1062 IIFK
+1062 

>member
-1 MKEANKDYLHF
+1 MKDINKVSLHF
-12 DNDIIQKGIANN
+12 KDDTIQRGIEKD
-24 LISFNNENTRIIYNA
+24 LISFNDENTRIFYNV
-39 KTEKSYNYKDPEEKI
+39 KTKKNYNYKDPEEKI
-54 RASVFI
+54 RANVFI
-60 KLVVDFGYNAKDID
+60 RLVLDYGYNAEDID

-181 RSSKENRNS
+181 KSSKENRNS

-366 IRKEAEANY
+366 IRKKAEEDY
-375 DDEKEIYSYWH
+375 EEEKEIYSYWH

-428 IEKHTKINSQFKKG
+428 IEKHTKINSQFKKE

-545 VKCSLLFLTKSTKN
+545 VKCSLLFLTKSIKN
-559 KEDCDI
+559 KEDYDI

-610 LIKFNNVKNNRIDPF
+610 LIKFNSIKSNKRIDAF
-625 YIKFKLS
+625 YYSLGNIFYKSKKFENKKLS
-632 LLKGN
+632 DLVNIQKGETITSNTKEDGDIPVIAGGKVPAYYNNKSNYSGNVITISASGSSGYVWWHDNPIWASDCNVLTEKSKEANIKYIYHILKFN
-637 SFKFETLEN
+637 QEN
-646 ILYMERGITYSKD
+646 IY
-659 SERDSGLAVLR
+659 
-670 AGNITLG
+670 
-677 TNQINFDDIKYL
+677 
-689 DNTLEF
+689 
-695 PKEKKLKKNDIFICT
+695 KLQK
-710 NSGSK
+710 GSVQSHVY
-715 AHIGKV
+715 A
-721 AFIQNDMDYYF
+721 
-732 GGFMG
+732 
-737 VLRVKNIEKYN
+737 
-748 PYYIF
+748 
-753 TIFTTNY
+753 
-760 VKNLIELLI
+760 
-769 ANTTI
+769 
-774 NNLNFSDISEIPIPI
+774 SDLSEIPIPK
-789 PPIETQNKIV
+789 PNIETQNKIIE
-799 NIMKDAYLSK
+799 IMKEANLLK
-809 EKLEKEADNLL
+809 EKLEKEADKLL
-820 NSIDEYLLKELG
+820 SSIDEYLLKELG
-832 ITLPKKDTN
+832 INLPKKETDLKN
-841 FKSRIIITKLSY
+841 RISYTVKLSEI
-853 LKGKR
+853 KGNR
-858 IDYEYHQKYYIDLQ
+858 FDCEYHQSIYNDYQKALIQGKYKLTKIKELMNNIRIILQPSDEKVLYIEIGDIDIE
-872 NAICKSKYPLVSL
+872 NAIINLKVVPLKDLPNNSK
-885 SNKISVNSQLENMK
+885 I
-899 KYNFINYIDLS
+899 YI
-910 CIEKNNGIVKNIV
+910 E
-923 FMNKDF
+923 
-929 PSRARQRVCKGDLLV
+929 KGDLLISKV
-944 STLSG
+944 RPNR
-949 SMKAIAIVEEDKEN
+949 KAIAIYNGEDKAYCTSAFVVLREN
-963 LIASTGF
+963 GKYK
-970 FVIKETDKDL
+970 KEL
-980 LKYFLISILRTN
+980 LQYLLRTN
-992 LFQELLKREARG
+992 ILNALIVRNVTG
-1004 AIMSSINCNDFLNIE
+1004 STYPTINDIDILNIE
-1019 IPLPPI
+1019 IPTPPI

-1039 QKALRLQKEAKETLE
+1039 QKALRLQKEAKEILE
-1054 NAKSKIEE
+1054 NAKSQVER
-1062 IIFK
+1062 IIF

>member
-181 RSSKENRNS
+181 KSSKENRNS

-428 IEKHTKINSQFKKG
+428 IEKHTKINSQFKKE

-491 FEYLKEGGRMAIV
+491 SHYLKEGGRMAIV

-526 KINAIV
+526 KLNAIV

-559 KEDCDI
+559 KEDYDI

-610 LIKFNNVKNNRIDPF
+610 LIKFNKLKNSRLDVSYSISKDIFNNYSTISDYCGIFGGKRIPIGHKFVEKSKFRYLKVDNIDAYGFIDNYKMPYISEETFSIIKNFMVKNGDIIISIAGTIGKVSLINNIPDNTILTENCAKIIINDKNNLNSAYLSELLKLDIMQKYIKENRIQTTIP
-625 YIKFKLS
+625 KLS
-632 LLKGN
+632 LQRLRNLKIPLPP
-637 SFKFETLEN
+637 LE
-646 ILYMERGITYSKD
+646 EQES
-659 SERDSGLAVLR
+659 
-670 AGNITLG
+670 
-677 TNQINFDDIKYL
+677 
-689 DNTLEF
+689 
-695 PKEKKLKKNDIFICT
+695 
-710 NSGSK
+710 
-715 AHIGKV
+715 
-721 AFIQNDMDYYF
+721 
-732 GGFMG
+732 
-737 VLRVKNIEKYN
+737 
-748 PYYIF
+748 
-753 TIFTTNY
+753 
-760 VKNLIELLI
+760 I
-769 ANTTI
+769 A
-774 NNLNFSDISEIPIPI
+774 
-789 PPIETQNKIV
+789 
-799 NIMKDAYLSK
+799 NIMKKAYLKK
-809 EKLEKEADNLL
+809 EEFEKEADKLL
-820 NSIDEYLLKELG
+820 SSIDEYLLKELD
-832 ITLPKKDTN
+832 IKINDNKKKNT
-841 FKSRIIITKLSY
+841 FIVKSNE

-858 IDYEYHQKYYIDLQ
+858 IDTFWYSLGNMFY
-872 NAICKSKYPLVSL
+872 KSKKFENKKLSDLVNIQKGETIT
-885 SNKISVNSQLENMK
+885 SNTKEDGDIPVIAGGKVPAYYNNKSNYKGNVITIS
-899 KYNFINYIDLS
+899 
-910 CIEKNNGIVKNIV
+910 
-923 FMNKDF
+923 
-929 PSRARQRVCKGDLLV
+929 A
-944 STLSG
+944 SG
-949 SMKAIAIVEEDKEN
+949 SSGYVWWHDNPIWASDCNVLTEKSKEAN
-963 LIASTGF
+963 IKYIYHILKFNQENIYKLQKGSVQSHVYAS
-970 FVIKETDKDL
+970 DL
-980 LKYFLISILRTN
+980 
-992 LFQELLKREARG
+992 A
-1004 AIMSSINCNDFLNIE
+1004 E
-1019 IPLPPI
+1019 IIIPTPPI

-1039 QKALRLQKEAKETLE
+1039 QKALRLQKEAKEILE

>member
-1 MKEANKDYLHF
+1 M
-12 DNDIIQKGIANN
+12 
-24 LISFNNENTRIIYNA
+24 R
-39 KTEKSYNYKDPEEKI
+39 
-54 RASVFI
+54 
-60 KLVVDFGYNAKDID
+60 
-74 FEVRVPRR
+74 
-82 TPEDLADIVVYEKG
+82 IVVYEKG

-181 RSSKENRNS
+181 KSSKENRNS

-366 IRKEAEANY
+366 IRKKAEEDY
-375 DDEKEIYSYWH
+375 EEEKEIYSYWH

-428 IEKHTKINSQFKKG
+428 IEKHTKINSQFKKE

-545 VKCSLLFLTKSTKN
+545 VKCSLLFLTKSIKN
-559 KEDCDI
+559 KEDYDI

-610 LIKFNNVKNNRIDPF
+610 LIKFNSIKSNKRIDAF
-625 YIKFKLS
+625 YYSLGNIFYKSKKFENKKLS
-632 LLKGN
+632 DLVNIQKGETITSNTKEDGDIPVIAGGKVPAYYNNKSNYSGNVITISASGSSGYVWWHDNPIWASDCNVLTEKSKEANIKYIYHILKFN
-637 SFKFETLEN
+637 QEN
-646 ILYMERGITYSKD
+646 IY
-659 SERDSGLAVLR
+659 
-670 AGNITLG
+670 
-677 TNQINFDDIKYL
+677 
-689 DNTLEF
+689 
-695 PKEKKLKKNDIFICT
+695 KLQK
-710 NSGSK
+710 GSVQSHVY
-715 AHIGKV
+715 A
-721 AFIQNDMDYYF
+721 
-732 GGFMG
+732 
-737 VLRVKNIEKYN
+737 
-748 PYYIF
+748 
-753 TIFTTNY
+753 
-760 VKNLIELLI
+760 
-769 ANTTI
+769 
-774 NNLNFSDISEIPIPI
+774 SDLSEIPIPK
-789 PPIETQNKIV
+789 PNIETQNKIIE
-799 NIMKDAYLSK
+799 IMKEANLLK
-809 EKLEKEADNLL
+809 EKLEKEADKLL
-820 NSIDEYLLKELG
+820 SSIDEYLLKELG
-832 ITLPKKDTN
+832 INLPKKETDLKN
-841 FKSRIIITKLSY
+841 RISYTVKLSEI
-853 LKGKR
+853 KGNR
-858 IDYEYHQKYYIDLQ
+858 FDCEYHQSIYNDYQKALIQGKYKLTKIKELMNNIRIILQPSDEKVLYIEIGDIDIE
-872 NAICKSKYPLVSL
+872 NAIINLKVVPLKDLPNNSK
-885 SNKISVNSQLENMK
+885 I
-899 KYNFINYIDLS
+899 YI
-910 CIEKNNGIVKNIV
+910 E
-923 FMNKDF
+923 
-929 PSRARQRVCKGDLLV
+929 KGDLLISKV
-944 STLSG
+944 RPNR
-949 SMKAIAIVEEDKEN
+949 KAIAIYNGEDKAYCTSAFVVLREN
-963 LIASTGF
+963 GKYK
-970 FVIKETDKDL
+970 KEL
-980 LKYFLISILRTN
+980 LQYLLRTN
-992 LFQELLKREARG
+992 ILNALIVRNVTG
-1004 AIMSSINCNDFLNIE
+1004 STYPTINDIDILNIE
-1019 IPLPPI
+1019 IPTPPI

>member
-181 RSSKENRNS
+181 KSSKENRNS

-366 IRKEAEANY
+366 IRKKAEEDY
-375 DDEKEIYSYWH
+375 EEEKEIHSYWH

-428 IEKHTKINSQFKKG
+428 IEKHTKINSQFKKE

-545 VKCSLLFLTKSTKN
+545 VKCSLLFLTKSIKN
-559 KEDCDI
+559 KEDYDI

-610 LIKFNNVKNNRIDPF
+610 LIKFNSIKSNKRIDAF
-625 YIKFKLS
+625 YYSLGNIFYKSKKFENKKLS
-632 LLKGN
+632 DLVNIQKGETITSDTKEDGNIPVIAGGQIPAYYNNKSNYKGN
-637 SFKFETLEN
+637 VITISASGAYSGFVWWHDNPIWASDCNVLTEKSKEANIKYIYHILKFNQEN
-646 ILYMERGITYSKD
+646 IYKLQRGSAQPHVY
-659 SERDSGLAVLR
+659 A
-670 AGNITLG
+670 
-677 TNQINFDDIKYL
+677 
-689 DNTLEF
+689 
-695 PKEKKLKKNDIFICT
+695 
-710 NSGSK
+710 
-715 AHIGKV
+715 
-721 AFIQNDMDYYF
+721 
-732 GGFMG
+732 
-737 VLRVKNIEKYN
+737 
-748 PYYIF
+748 
-753 TIFTTNY
+753 
-760 VKNLIELLI
+760 
-769 ANTTI
+769 
-774 NNLNFSDISEIPIPI
+774 SDLSEIPIPK
-789 PPIETQNKIV
+789 PNIETQNKIIE
-799 NIMKDAYLSK
+799 IMKEANLLK
-809 EKLEKEADNLL
+809 EKLEKEADKLL
-820 NSIDEYLLKELG
+820 SSIDEYLLRELG
-832 ITLPKKDTN
+832 INLPKKETDLKN
-841 FKSRIIITKLSY
+841 RISYTVKLSEI
-853 LKGKR
+853 KGNR
-858 IDYEYHQKYYIDLQ
+858 FDCEYHQIYYKNLK
-872 NAICKSKYPLVSL
+872 NAIMHGKYNLSTLGKITNTIKTGTTPHISLNPFIEKSSIIFLRNSNLQKGEIILDNVRYVKEDLCDKLIYSNVNEVIICIAGTIGL
-885 SNKISVNSQLENMK
+885 SAVNNNGKISINQNVSSLNLKKEANPYFVAYWLNSKISLEFFNREASVATIL
-899 KYNFINYIDLS
+899 YIN
-910 CIEKNNGIVKNIV
+910 NNI
-923 FMNKDF
+923 
-929 PSRARQRVCKGDLLV
+929 
-944 STLSG
+944 LSG
-949 SMKAIAIVEEDKEN
+949 IP
-963 LIASTGF
+963 
-970 FVIKETDKDL
+970 
-980 LKYFLISILRTN
+980 
-992 LFQELLKREARG
+992 
-1004 AIMSSINCNDFLNIE
+1004 

-1062 IIFK
+1062 IIFR

>member
-181 RSSKENRNS
+181 KSSKENRNS

-375 DDEKEIYSYWH
+375 DDENEIHSYWH

-610 LIKFNNVKNNRIDPF
+610 LIKFNSIKSNKRIDAF
-625 YIKFKLS
+625 YYSLGNIFYKSKKFENKKLS
-632 LLKGN
+632 DLVNIQKGETITSDTKEDGNIPVIAGGQIPAYYNNKSNYKGN
-637 SFKFETLEN
+637 VITISASGAYSGFVWWHDNPIWASDCNVLTEKSKEANIKYIYHILKFNQEN
-646 ILYMERGITYSKD
+646 IYKLQRGSAQPHVY
-659 SERDSGLAVLR
+659 A
-670 AGNITLG
+670 
-677 TNQINFDDIKYL
+677 
-689 DNTLEF
+689 
-695 PKEKKLKKNDIFICT
+695 
-710 NSGSK
+710 
-715 AHIGKV
+715 
-721 AFIQNDMDYYF
+721 
-732 GGFMG
+732 
-737 VLRVKNIEKYN
+737 
-748 PYYIF
+748 
-753 TIFTTNY
+753 
-760 VKNLIELLI
+760 
-769 ANTTI
+769 
-774 NNLNFSDISEIPIPI
+774 SDLSEIPIPK
-789 PPIETQNKIV
+789 PNIETQNKIIE
-799 NIMKDAYLSK
+799 IMKEANLLK
-809 EKLEKEADNLL
+809 EKLEKEADKLL
-820 NSIDEYLLKELG
+820 SSIDEYLLKELG
-832 ITLPKKDTN
+832 INLPKKETDLKN
-841 FKSRIIITKLSY
+841 RISYTVKLSEI
-853 LKGKR
+853 KGNR
-858 IDYEYHQKYYIDLQ
+858 FDCEYHQSIYNDYQKALIQGKYKLTKIKELMNNIRIILQPSDEKVLYIEIGDIDIE
-872 NAICKSKYPLVSL
+872 NAIINLKVVPLKDLPNNSK
-885 SNKISVNSQLENMK
+885 I
-899 KYNFINYIDLS
+899 YI
-910 CIEKNNGIVKNIV
+910 E
-923 FMNKDF
+923 
-929 PSRARQRVCKGDLLV
+929 KGDLLISKV
-944 STLSG
+944 RPNR
-949 SMKAIAIVEEDKEN
+949 KAIAIYNGEDKAYCTSAFVVLREN
-963 LIASTGF
+963 GKYK
-970 FVIKETDKDL
+970 KEL
-980 LKYFLISILRTN
+980 LQYLLRTN
-992 LFQELLKREARG
+992 ILNALIVRNVTG
-1004 AIMSSINCNDFLNIE
+1004 STYPTINDIDILNIE
-1019 IPLPPI
+1019 IPTPPI

-1039 QKALRLQKEAKETLE
+1039 QKALRLQKEAKEILE
-1054 NAKSKIEE
+1054 DAKSQAER
-1062 IIFK
+1062 IIF

>member
-181 RSSKENRNS
+181 KSSKENRNS

-366 IRKEAEANY
+366 IRKKAEEDY
-375 DDEKEIYSYWH
+375 EEEKEIYSYWH

-428 IEKHTKINSQFKKG
+428 IEKHTKINSQFKKE

-610 LIKFNNVKNNRIDPF
+610 LIKFNSIKSNKRIDAGFNKNPYNLVSKYSIVKLKDCILNKGTYGANEPSIPYNEGDIR
-625 YIKFKLS
+625 YIRIS
-632 LLKGN
+632 DIDENGNLKN
-637 SFKFETLEN
+637 DTIKTAKN
-646 ILYMERGITYSKD
+646 IDEKYILNDNDFLFARTGSVGRTFLYKKSMGKSIY
-659 SERDSGLAVLR
+659 
-670 AGNITLG
+670 AGYL
-677 TNQINFDDIKYL
+677 IKYIL
-689 DNTLEF
+689 DTSKIYPEYLSAYCQTSKYWQWVKQQERPAVQSNINAEEYSSLTIPL
-695 PKEKKLKKNDIFICT
+695 PPLDKQKE
-710 NSGSK
+710 
-715 AHIGKV
+715 
-721 AFIQNDMDYYF
+721 
-732 GGFMG
+732 
-737 VLRVKNIEKYN
+737 
-748 PYYIF
+748 
-753 TIFTTNY
+753 
-760 VKNLIELLI
+760 I
-769 ANTTI
+769 A
-774 NNLNFSDISEIPIPI
+774 
-789 PPIETQNKIV
+789 
-799 NIMKDAYLSK
+799 NIMKEANLLK
-809 EKLEKEADNLL
+809 EKLEKEADKLL
-820 NSIDEYLLKELG
+820 SSIDEYLLKELG
-832 ITLPKKDTN
+832 INLPKKETDLKN
-841 FKSRIIITKLSY
+841 RISYMVKLSEI
-853 LKGKR
+853 KGNR
-858 IDYEYHQKYYIDLQ
+858 FDCEYHQIYYKKFE
-872 NAICKSKYPLVSL
+872 NAIKNTKYKTVKLKE
-885 SNKISVNSQLENMK
+885 KIFINSQLEDTS
-899 KYNFINYIDLS
+899 KYKFINYIDLS
-910 CIEKNNGIVKNIV
+910 CIEKEKGIIIDTI

-929 PSRARQRVCKGDLLV
+929 PSRARQKVCKGDLLV

-1039 QKALRLQKEAKETLE
+1039 QKALRLQKEAKEILE
-1054 NAKSKIEE
+1054 NAKSQAER
-1062 IIFK
+1062 IIF

>member
-82 TPEDLADIVVYEKG
+82 TPEDSADIVVYEKG

-366 IRKEAEANY
+366 IRKKAEEDY
-375 DDEKEIYSYWH
+375 EEEKEIYSYWH

-428 IEKHTKINSQFKKG
+428 IEKHTKINSQFKKE

-491 FEYLKEGGRMAIV
+491 SHYLKEGGRMAIV

-559 KEDCDI
+559 KEDYDI

-610 LIKFNNVKNNRIDPF
+610 LIKFNSIKSNKRIDAF
-625 YIKFKLS
+625 YYSLGNIFYKSKKFENKKLS
-632 LLKGN
+632 DLVNIQKGETITSDTKEDGDIPVIAGGKVPAYYNNKSNYKGN
-637 SFKFETLEN
+637 VITISASGSSGYVWWHDNPIWASDCNVLTEKSKEANIKYIYHILKFNQEN
-646 ILYMERGITYSKD
+646 IYKLQKGSVQSHVYASD
-659 SERDSGLAVLR
+659 LA
-670 AGNITLG
+670 
-677 TNQINFDDIKYL
+677 
-689 DNTLEF
+689 
-695 PKEKKLKKNDIFICT
+695 
-710 NSGSK
+710 
-715 AHIGKV
+715 
-721 AFIQNDMDYYF
+721 
-732 GGFMG
+732 
-737 VLRVKNIEKYN
+737 
-748 PYYIF
+748 
-753 TIFTTNY
+753 
-760 VKNLIELLI
+760 
-769 ANTTI
+769 
-774 NNLNFSDISEIPIPI
+774 EIPIPK
-789 PPIETQNKIV
+789 PNIETQNKIIE
-799 NIMKDAYLSK
+799 IMKEANLLK
-809 EKLEKEADNLL
+809 EKLEKEADKLL
-820 NSIDEYLLKELG
+820 SSIDEYLLRELG
-832 ITLPKKDTN
+832 INLPKKETDLKN
-841 FKSRIIITKLSY
+841 RISYTVKLSEI
-853 LKGKR
+853 KGNR
-858 IDYEYHQKYYIDLQ
+858 FDCEYHQSIYNDYQKALIQGKYKLTKIKELMNNIRIILQPSDEKVLYIEIGDIDIE
-872 NAICKSKYPLVSL
+872 NAIINLKVVPLKDLPNNSK
-885 SNKISVNSQLENMK
+885 I
-899 KYNFINYIDLS
+899 YI
-910 CIEKNNGIVKNIV
+910 E
-923 FMNKDF
+923 
-929 PSRARQRVCKGDLLV
+929 KGDLLISKV
-944 STLSG
+944 RPNR
-949 SMKAIAIVEEDKEN
+949 KAIAIYNGEDKAYCTSAFVVLREN
-963 LIASTGF
+963 GKYK
-970 FVIKETDKDL
+970 KEL
-980 LKYFLISILRTN
+980 LQYLLRTN
-992 LFQELLKREARG
+992 ILNALIVRNVTG
-1004 AIMSSINCNDFLNIE
+1004 STYPTINDIDILNIE
-1019 IPLPPI
+1019 IPTPPI

-1039 QKALRLQKEAKETLE
+1039 QKALRLQKEAKEILE
-1054 NAKSKIEE
+1054 NAKSKIEK

>member
-1 MKEANKDYLHF
+1 MKDINKVSLHF
-12 DNDIIQKGIANN
+12 KDDTIQRGIEKD
-24 LISFNNENTRIIYNA
+24 LISFNDENTRIFYNV
-39 KTEKSYNYKDPEEKI
+39 KTKKNYNYKDPEEKI
-54 RASVFI
+54 RANVFI
-60 KLVVDFGYNAKDID
+60 RLVLDYGYNAEDID
-74 FEVRVPRR
+74 FEVTVPRR
-82 TPEDLADIVVYEKG
+82 TPEDLADIVVYKKG
-96 KDTQPYLV
+96 NDKQPYLV

-124 FGNANSLGAKYS
+124 FGNANSLRAKYA
-136 WVVAGNTDTA
+136 WVVAGNTETA
-146 FDVKNFNSMEREKN
+146 FDIDNFDSMEREKN

-181 RSSKENRNS
+181 KSSKENRNS

-366 IRKEAEANY
+366 IRKKAEEDY
-375 DDEKEIYSYWH
+375 EEEKEIYSYWH

-428 IEKHTKINSQFKKG
+428 IEKHTKINSQFKKE

-559 KEDCDI
+559 KEDYDI

-610 LIKFNNVKNNRIDPF
+610 LIKFNSIKSNKRIDTF
-625 YIKFKLS
+625 YYSLGNIFYKSKKFENKKLS
-632 LLKGN
+632 DLVNIQKGETITSDTKEDGNIPVIAGGQIPAYYNNKSNYKGN
-637 SFKFETLEN
+637 VITISASGAYSGFVWWHDNPIWASDCNVLTEKSKEANIKYIYHILKFNQEN
-646 ILYMERGITYSKD
+646 IYKLQRGSAQPHVY
-659 SERDSGLAVLR
+659 A
-670 AGNITLG
+670 
-677 TNQINFDDIKYL
+677 
-689 DNTLEF
+689 
-695 PKEKKLKKNDIFICT
+695 
-710 NSGSK
+710 
-715 AHIGKV
+715 
-721 AFIQNDMDYYF
+721 
-732 GGFMG
+732 
-737 VLRVKNIEKYN
+737 
-748 PYYIF
+748 
-753 TIFTTNY
+753 
-760 VKNLIELLI
+760 
-769 ANTTI
+769 
-774 NNLNFSDISEIPIPI
+774 SDLSEIPIPK
-789 PPIETQNKIV
+789 PNIETQNKIIE
-799 NIMKDAYLSK
+799 IMKDANLLK
-809 EKLEKEADNLL
+809 EKLEKEADKLL
-820 NSIDEYLLKELG
+820 SSIDEYLLRELG
-832 ITLPKKDTN
+832 INLPKKETDLKN
-841 FKSRIIITKLSY
+841 RISYTVKLSEI
-853 LKGKR
+853 KGNR
-858 IDYEYHQKYYIDLQ
+858 FDCEYHQSIYNDYQKALIQGKYKLTKIKELMNNIRIILQPSDEKVLYIEIGDIDIE
-872 NAICKSKYPLVSL
+872 NAIINLKVVPLKDLPNNSK
-885 SNKISVNSQLENMK
+885 I
-899 KYNFINYIDLS
+899 YI
-910 CIEKNNGIVKNIV
+910 E
-923 FMNKDF
+923 
-929 PSRARQRVCKGDLLV
+929 KGDLLISKV
-944 STLSG
+944 RPNR
-949 SMKAIAIVEEDKEN
+949 KAIAIYNGEDKAYCTSAFVVLREN
-963 LIASTGF
+963 GKYK
-970 FVIKETDKDL
+970 KEL
-980 LKYFLISILRTN
+980 LQYLLRTN
-992 LFQELLKREARG
+992 ILNALIVRNVTG
-1004 AIMSSINCNDFLNIE
+1004 STYPTINDIDILNIE
-1019 IPLPPI
+1019 IPTPPI
-1025 EIQQKIVNEINERK
+1025 EVQQKIVNEINERK
-1039 QKALRLQKEAKETLE
+1039 QKALRLQKEAKEILE
-1054 NAKSKIEE
+1054 DAKSQVER
-1062 IIFK
+1062 IIF

>member
-181 RSSKENRNS
+181 KSSKENRNS

-366 IRKEAEANY
+366 IRKKAEEDY
-375 DDEKEIYSYWH
+375 EEEKEIYSYWH

-559 KEDCDI
+559 KENDDI

-610 LIKFNNVKNNRIDPF
+610 LIKFNSIKSNKRIDTF
-625 YIKFKLS
+625 YYSLGNIFYKSKKFENKKLS
-632 LLKGN
+632 DLVNIQKGETITNDTKEDGNIPVIAGGQIPAYYNNKSNYKGN
-637 SFKFETLEN
+637 VITISASGAYSGFVWWHDNPIWASDCNVLTEKSKEANIKYIYHILKFNQEN
-646 ILYMERGITYSKD
+646 IYKLQRGSAQPHVY
-659 SERDSGLAVLR
+659 A
-670 AGNITLG
+670 
-677 TNQINFDDIKYL
+677 
-689 DNTLEF
+689 
-695 PKEKKLKKNDIFICT
+695 
-710 NSGSK
+710 
-715 AHIGKV
+715 
-721 AFIQNDMDYYF
+721 
-732 GGFMG
+732 
-737 VLRVKNIEKYN
+737 
-748 PYYIF
+748 
-753 TIFTTNY
+753 
-760 VKNLIELLI
+760 
-769 ANTTI
+769 
-774 NNLNFSDISEIPIPI
+774 SDLSEIPIPK
-789 PPIETQNKIV
+789 PNIETQNKIIE
-799 NIMKDAYLSK
+799 IMKDANLLK
-809 EKLEKEADNLL
+809 EKLEKEADKLL

-832 ITLPKKDTN
+832 INLPKKETDLKN
-841 FKSRIIITKLSY
+841 RISYTVKLSEI
-853 LKGKR
+853 KGNR
-858 IDYEYHQKYYIDLQ
+858 FDCEYHQSIYNDYQKALIQGKYKLTKIKELMNNIRIILQPSDEKVLYIEIGDIDIE
-872 NAICKSKYPLVSL
+872 NAIINLKVVPLKDLPNNSK
-885 SNKISVNSQLENMK
+885 I
-899 KYNFINYIDLS
+899 YI
-910 CIEKNNGIVKNIV
+910 E
-923 FMNKDF
+923 
-929 PSRARQRVCKGDLLV
+929 KGDLLISKV
-944 STLSG
+944 RPNR
-949 SMKAIAIVEEDKEN
+949 KAIAIYNGEDKAYCTSAFVVLREN
-963 LIASTGF
+963 GKYK
-970 FVIKETDKDL
+970 KEL
-980 LKYFLISILRTN
+980 LQYLLRTN
-992 LFQELLKREARG
+992 ILNALIVRNVTG
-1004 AIMSSINCNDFLNIE
+1004 STYPTINDIDILNIE
-1019 IPLPPI
+1019 IPTPPI